1 MHDYGG
7 GGGGWPYDDISK
19 NNFFSQ
25 SEIVLKQKTT
35 NNYLLYIFVI
45 TIASIHFDGFPL
57 DLSPVVLLK
66 LMICFLISGVSL
78 KLR

>member
-35 NNYLLYIFVI
+35 NNYLLYVYLCQN
-45 TIASIHFDGFPL
+45 IASIHFHGFLL
-57 DLSPVVLLK
+57 DLLSPVIK
-66 LMICFLISGVSL
+66 AYICLSQEFH
-78 KLR
+78 